1 MVKII
6 ETRQAAGPARPFE
19 LDVYRTLRGRDAAHA
34 ASHGLVIRFGTPPQ
48 EALDIA
54 MDFCTQQGIQ
64 YLWVIDPGGIFPPE
78 ARDLH
83 RAA

>member
-1 MVKII
+1 MVTII

-19 LDVYRTLRGRDAAHA
+19 LDVYRTMRGRDAAHA

-54 MDFCTQQGIQ
+54 IDFCTQQRIE
-64 YLWVIDPGGIFPPE
+64 YLWVNDRRGIFPPE
-78 ARDLH
+78 AR
-83 RAA
+83 A